1 MREYIVSLVKD
12 VDYDQF
18 WNEIENESLTDGFI
32 PSRRVEIVNER
43 PGSLRS
49 CHYLLSDE
57 EAEILR
63 QDPRVYS
70 VEIPPEQRED
80 ITIGFR
86 ATQTANFA
94 KPSQSTSSWPST
106 GTFTNWGLVRN
117 SNTTN
122 VYGTG
127 TATALNYQYLADGTG
142 VDVVIQDSGL
152 QIDHPEF
159 TDATGNSRVQQI
171 NWYTV
176 SGLSGTQSPNHYRD
190 YDGHGTHVAG
200 ISTGKTYGWA
210 KNAKVYSLKVS
221 GLEGSGDSGTGIS
234 ITDCFDV
241 IKLWHRNKPIDPTI
255 GRKRPTVVNMS
266 WGYSG
271 SYSNV
276 TGGSYRGTSW
286 TGSSA
291 DISKG
296 MNSNFSCPVR
306 VSSVDVDLQEL
317 IDEGVIVCI
326 ASGNSSHKVDIPTGI
341 DYNNYWTSSVY
352 GNTYYHRGSSPYSP
366 NAIIVG
372 ALNSSPQSATVDKK
386 AWFSNAGPGVDIFA
400 AGDHIVSA
408 TSTNNAYTGG
418 TYISAPYHLNSS
430 FKQLNLSGTSQASPQ
445 IAGLISC
452 YLQNNLTATPA
463 QTKSWLKNK
472 ATNTLYSSGV
482 DNDYSNSFSLF
493 GGDTKVAFSSTA
505 AGDTAVSGVGVWTGN
520 GGHAQVNFLRLPPPI
535 GNSFINFG
543 FETGLVGWKILDKQ
557 IHFRNNFAGQN
568 ATRLANFLTPN
579 DPTQTQYG
587 SPGAVS
593 LVPDS
598 QFSHRFET
606 SDMPPG
612 GVGETQCLR
621 LTLNAYSPVQP
632 GSCVYGP
639 AVYSDTSVELSV
651 GDQIK
656 FWFKGIEGTDKY
668 TVYAYLV
675 EQTTGSCI
683 EILDRMQNTG
693 TGGNWEEVTY
703 TIVSGQDGVYSF
715 VFINGTWD
723 YTYGQA
729 IGSDLLIDS
738 IRIIKV

>member
-18 WNEIENESLTDGFI
+18 WNEIENESLTDGFV

-57 EAEILR
+57 EAEKLR
-63 QDPRVYS
+63 QDSRVYG
-70 VEIPPEQRED
+70 VDIPPEQRDD
-80 ITIGFR
+80 IQIGFR
-86 ATQTANFA
+86 TTQTANFA
-94 KPSQSTSSWPST
+94 KPSQSTSSWPSA
-106 GTFTNWGLVRN
+106 GTFTNWGLIRN

-127 TATALNYQYLADGTG
+127 TSTALSYEYLSDGTG
-142 VDVVIQDSGL
+142 VDIVIQDSGL
-152 QIDHPEF
+152 QVDHPEF
-159 TDATGNSRVQQI
+159 TDSSGNSRVQQI
-171 NWYTV
+171 NWYTA
-176 SGLSGTQSPNHYRD
+176 SGLSGTQNANHYRD

-241 IKLWHRNKPIDPTI
+241 IKLWHRNKPIDSTI
-255 GRKRPTVVNMS
+255 GRKRPTIVNMS
-266 WGYSG
+266 WGYSAG
-271 SYSNV
+271 YGNI
-276 TGGSYRGTSW
+276 TGGSYRGTPW
-286 TGSSA
+286 TGVSP
-291 DISKG
+291 DVSKG
-296 MNSNFSCPVR
+296 MNSTFSCPVR

-326 ASGNSSHKVDIPTGI
+326 AAGNSSHKVDIIGGT
-341 DYNNYWTSSVY
+341 DYNNYWTSSLY
-352 GNTYYHRGSSPYSP
+352 GNTYYHRGMSPSSPS
-366 NAIIVG
+366 AIIVG
-372 ALNSSPQSATVDKK
+372 ALSSAPQSSTLDRKS
-386 AWFSNAGPGVDIFA
+386 WFSNAGPGVDIFA
-400 AGDHIVSA
+400 AGDQIVSA
-408 TSTNNAYTGG
+408 TSTTNAYTSGS
-418 TYISAPYHLNSS
+418 YVSVNYHLNSS

-445 IAGLISC
+445 VTGLLAC

-463 QTKSWLKNK
+463 QAKAWLKNK
-472 ATNTLYSSGV
+472 GTTTLYSTGL
-482 DNDYSNSFSLF
+482 DNDFSDSYSQF
-493 GGDTKVAFSSTA
+493 GGSTAVAYSSTA
-505 AGDTAVSGVGVWTGN
+505 VGPSAVAGVGVWTGT
-520 GGHAQVNFLRLPPPI
+520 GGSAKVNFLRLPPPVS
-535 GNSFINFG
+535 NSFFNFG
-543 FETGLVGWKILDKQ
+543 FETGLVGWKVLNKQ
-557 IHFRNNFAGQN
+557 IHFKNNFAGMP

-587 SPGAVS
+587 SPGAIS
-593 LVPDS
+593 LVPDG
-598 QFSHRFET
+598 QFSSRFET
-606 SDMPPG
+606 SDMPPSG
-612 GVGETQCLR
+612 AGETQCLR
-621 LTLNAYSPVQP
+621 LTLNSYSPVQP
-632 GSCVYGP
+632 GSAVYGP

-651 GDQIK
+651 GDLIK

-675 EQTTGSCI
+675 EQTTGAI
-683 EILDRMQNTG
+683 VEILDRMQNTG

-703 TIVSGQDGVYSF
+703 TIASGQQGIYSF